1 MQLYEN
7 CQVGIEEK
15 LIERLMK
22 LKGHQKTIK
31 SFIFLYTIAYTIK
44 WVVMLIKTYN
54 YHKKNLSFFVYLS
67 LNLNPILKLILC
79 TPPTKQTT
87 TTRPSFCYC
96 FFHIKIQTKQV
107 WFDTL
112 TRLIKKRG
120 PFDQKNFFLICSF
133 VP

>member
-54 YHKKNLSFFVYLS
+54 YHKKLVIFC
-67 LNLNPILKLILC
+67 ILK
-79 TPPTKQTT
+79 P
-87 TTRPSFCYC
+87 
-96 FFHIKIQTKQV
+96 
-107 WFDTL
+107 
-112 TRLIKKRG
+112 
-120 PFDQKNFFLICSF
+120 
-133 VP
+133 

>member
-15 LIERLMK
+15 LIERQMK

-54 YHKKNLSFFVYLS
+54 YHKKLV
-67 LNLNPILKLILC
+67 I
-79 TPPTKQTT
+79 
-87 TTRPSFCYC
+87 FC
-96 FFHIKIQTKQV
+96 I
-107 WFDTL
+107 
-112 TRLIKKRG
+112 
-120 PFDQKNFFLICSF
+120 P
-133 VP
+133 